1 MPLRATVTPLSLYM
15 LDNTLFDGLQLPT
28 MPTNPTDYPD
38 LYVQGFALDR
48 EVLVNNIL
56 METGEMDCIYPDPD
70 FCKWAITQW
79 SKKELP
85 VWQELY
91 NTLFYKYNPLWNKD
105 GAIKETAKDLTS
117 RDSIGSRSRQD
128 ANRERGEDQHDDTDI
143 ENRSENRSSN
153 TAAKTSDSRTTD
165 LSGVESRSGD
175 DQTSNS
181 GTNSSRVTG
190 SNDSVSTSDE
200 SGADHSYTQHGGIV
214 HTDNDTTNTVSAYN
228 ESTYRNRDK
237 SENNVDVEDNSH
249 VAVDGKND
257 KSTSATQ
264 SESKDEETIGSSSG
278 AERSLTDDTMV
289 RTDSSMESGSSER
302 SETGGDT
309 IDHSGTVS
317 RSGGSSRTGS
327 GESDSSESSV
337 DSESGTLDHT
347 LTRTE
352 AGNIGVTMT
361 TQLIAAQRE
370 LVQFNFYD
378 LIVEKFKER
387 FCLLVY

>member
-15 LDNTLFDGLQLPT
+15 LDDTLFDGLQLPT

-38 LYVQGFALDR
+38 LYVQGFELDR
-48 EVLVNNIL
+48 DVLINNIL
-56 METGEMDCIYPDPD
+56 METGEMDCIYPEPD

-91 NTLFYKYNPLWNKD
+91 NTIFYKYNPLWNKD
-105 GAIKETAKDLTS
+105 GTIKETARDLTS
-117 RDSIGSRSRQD
+117 RDSVGSRSRQD
-128 ANRERGEDQHDDTDI
+128 ANRERAEDQHDDTDV
-143 ENRSENRSSN
+143 ESRSENRSSSA
-153 TAAKTSDSRTTD
+153 AAKISDTRSTD
-165 LSGVESRSGD
+165 LSGLESRSGD
-175 DQTSNS
+175 DQTSNTGS
-181 GTNSSRVTG
+181 NNSRVVG
-190 SNDSVSTSDE
+190 SNDSVSTSGE
-200 SGADHSYTQHGGIV
+200 TGAEHSYTQNGGIV

-228 ESTYRNRDK
+228 EATYRNRDK
-237 SENNVDVEDNSH
+237 SENDVDVEDNSH
-249 VAVDGKND
+249 VSVNSTSD
-257 KSTSATQ
+257 KATSATQ
-264 SESKDEETIGSSSG
+264 SDSKDEQTIGSSSG
-278 AERSLTDDTMV
+278 AERSQTDDTTI
-289 RTDSSMESGSSER
+289 RSDSSTEAGSSER
-302 SETGGDT
+302 SETGGDS

-317 RSGGSSRTGS
+317 RSGGSSRAGS

-337 DSESGTLDHT
+337 DSESGSLDHS

-352 AGNIGVTMT
+352 SGNIGVTMT

-378 LIVEKFKER
+378 LVVERFKER

>member
-38 LYVQGFALDR
+38 LYVQGFNLDR
-48 EVLVNNIL
+48 DVLINNIL
-56 METGEMDCIYPDPD
+56 METGEMDCIYPEPD

-91 NTLFYKYNPLWNKD
+91 NTIFYKYNPLWNKD
-105 GAIKETAKDLTS
+105 GTIKETARDLTS
-117 RDSIGSRSRQD
+117 RDSVGSRSRQD
-128 ANRERGEDQHDDTDI
+128 ANRERAEDQHDDVDV
-143 ENRSENRSSN
+143 ESRSENRSSN
-153 TAAKTSDSRTTD
+153 TAARISDARTTD

-175 DQTSNS
+175 DQTSNA
-181 GTNSSRVTG
+181 GENNSRVVG

-200 SGADHSYTQHGGIV
+200 SGAQNTYTQNGGIV

-249 VAVDGKND
+249 VSVDESDIKA
-257 KSTSATQ
+257 TSATQ
-264 SESKDEETIGSSSG
+264 SENRDEQTIGSSSG
-278 AERSLTDDTMV
+278 SERSLTDDTTV
-289 RTDSSMESGSSER
+289 RTDSSTEEGSSER
-302 SETGGDT
+302 SETGGDS
-309 IDHSGTVS
+309 IDHSGTIS
-317 RSGGSSRTGS
+317 RSGGSSRVGS
-327 GESDSSESSV
+327 SDTDSSESSV
-337 DSESGTLDHT
+337 DSESGSLDHS

-361 TQLIAAQRE
+361 SQLIAAQRE

-378 LIVEKFKER
+378 LVVERFKER

>member
-15 LDNTLFDGLQLPT
+15 LDDTLFDGLQLPT

-48 EVLVNNIL
+48 DVLVNNIL
-56 METGEMDCIYPDPD
+56 METGEMDCIYPEPD

-105 GAIKETAKDLTS
+105 GTIKETAQDLTS
-117 RDSIGSRSRQD
+117 RDSVGSRSRQD
-128 ANRERGEDQHDDTDI
+128 ANRERAEDQHDDTDI
-143 ENRSENRSSN
+143 ENRSENRSGN
-153 TAAKTSDSRTTD
+153 TTAKVSDTRSTD

-175 DQTSNS
+175 DQASNS
-181 GTNSSRVTG
+181 GTNNSRVIG

-200 SGADHSYTQHGGIV
+200 AGADHTYTQNGGIV
-214 HTDNDTTNTVSAYN
+214 HTDNDTENTVSAYN
-228 ESTYRNRDK
+228 ENTYRNRDK
-237 SENNVDVEDNSH
+237 SENDVNVEDNSH
-249 VAVDGKND
+249 VAVDGTND

-278 AERSLTDDTMV
+278 TERSLTDDTTV
-289 RTDSSMESGSSER
+289 RTDSSTEAGSSER

-317 RSGGSSRTGS
+317 RSGGSSRAGS

-378 LIVEKFKER
+378 LIVERFKER

>member
-1 MPLRATVTPLSLYM
+1 MPLKATVTPLSLYM
-15 LDNTLFDGLQLPT
+15 LDDTLFDGLQLPT

-38 LYVQGFALDR
+38 LYVQGFNLDR

-56 METGEMDCIYPDPD
+56 METGELDCIYPDPD

-105 GAIKETAKDLTS
+105 GSIKETAQDLTS
-117 RDSIGSRSRQD
+117 RDSVGSRSRQD
-128 ANRERGEDQHDDTDI
+128 TNRERAEDQHDDTDV
-143 ENRSENRSSN
+143 ESRSENRSSN
-153 TAAKTSDSRTTD
+153 AAAKISDARTTD

-175 DQTSNS
+175 NQTSNS
-181 GTNSSRVTG
+181 GENISRVVG

-200 SGADHSYTQHGGIV
+200 TGDEHTYTQNGGIV
-214 HTDNDTTNTVSAYN
+214 HTDNDTTNTVAAYN

-237 SENNVDVEDNSH
+237 SENDVDVEDNSH
-249 VAVDGKND
+249 VSVDGTDN
-257 KSTSATQ
+257 KSSSVTQ
-264 SESKDEETIGSSSG
+264 TESKDEQTIGSSSG
-278 AERSLTDDTMV
+278 AEKSLTDDTTV
-289 RTDSSMESGSSER
+289 RTDSSNEAGSSER
-302 SETGGDT
+302 TETGGDT
-309 IDHSGTVS
+309 VDHSGTIS
-317 RSGGSSRTGS
+317 RSGGSSRAGS
-327 GESDSSESSV
+327 GETESSENSV
-337 DSESGTLDHT
+337 DSESGSLDHT

-370 LVQFNFYD
+370 LVQLNFYD
-378 LIVEKFKER
+378 LITEKFKER

>member
-15 LDNTLFDGLQLPT
+15 LDETLFDGLQLPT

-48 EVLVNNIL
+48 DVLINNIL
-56 METGEMDCIYPDPD
+56 METGEMDCIYPEPD

-105 GAIKETAKDLTS
+105 GTIKETAKDLTS
-117 RDSIGSRSRQD
+117 RDSVGSRSRQD
-128 ANRERGEDQHDDTDI
+128 ANRERAEDQHDDTDF
-143 ENRSENRSSN
+143 ESRTENRSSN
-153 TAAKTSDSRTTD
+153 TTAKTSDARATD
-165 LSGVESRSGD
+165 ISGVESRSGD
-175 DQTSNS
+175 DQSNNS
-181 GTNSSRVTG
+181 GANSSRVIG

-200 SGADHSYTQHGGIV
+200 SGADHSYTLHGGIV
-214 HTDNDTTNTVSAYN
+214 HTDNDTENTVSAYN

-237 SENNVDVEDNSH
+237 SVNDVDVEDNSH
-249 VAVDGKND
+249 VAVDGRND
-257 KSTSATQ
+257 KSSSATQ
-264 SESKDEETIGSSSG
+264 SESKDEETIGSSTG
-278 AERSLTDDTMV
+278 TERTLTDESTV
-289 RTDSSMESGSSER
+289 RTDSSMETGSSER
-302 SETGGDT
+302 SESGGDT

-317 RSGGSSRTGS
+317 RSGGSSRAGS
-327 GESDSSESSV
+327 GETDSSESSV
-337 DSESGTLDHT
+337 DSESGSLDHT

>member
-38 LYVQGFALDR
+38 LFVQGFALDR

-56 METGEMDCIYPDPD
+56 METGEMDCIYPEPD

-105 GAIKETAKDLTS
+105 GTIKESAQDLTS
-117 RDSIGSRSRQD
+117 RDSVGSRSRLD
-128 ANRERGEDQHDDTDI
+128 ANRERAEDQHDDTDV
-143 ENRSENRSSN
+143 ESRSENRSSSA
-153 TAAKTSDSRTTD
+153 TAKNSDPRSMD
-165 LSGVESRSGD
+165 LSGIESRSGD

-181 GTNSSRVTG
+181 GENNSRVIG

-200 SGADHSYTQHGGIV
+200 AGAEHTYTQNGGIV

-249 VAVDGKND
+249 VAVDGTDN
-257 KSTSATQ
+257 KSSSATQ
-264 SESKDEETIGSSSG
+264 SESRDEQTIGSSSG
-278 AERSLTDDTMV
+278 SERSLTDDTTV
-289 RTDSSMESGSSER
+289 RTDSSMETGSSER
-302 SETGGDT
+302 SESGGDT

-317 RSGGSSRTGS
+317 RSGGSSRAGS
-327 GESDSSESSV
+327 GETESAESSV

-352 AGNIGVTMT
+352 SGNIGVTMT
-361 TQLIAAQRE
+361 SQLIAAQRE

-378 LIVEKFKER
+378 LVVERFKER

>member
-1 MPLRATVTPLSLYM
+1 MPLKATVTPLSLYM
-15 LDNTLFDGLQLPT
+15 LDETLFDGLQLPT

-38 LYVQGFALDR
+38 LYVQGFNLDR

-56 METGEMDCIYPDPD
+56 METGELDCIYPDPD

-105 GAIKETAKDLTS
+105 GSIKETAQDLTS
-117 RDSIGSRSRQD
+117 RDSVGSRSRQD
-128 ANRERGEDQHDDTDI
+128 TNRERAEDQHDDTDI
-143 ENRSENRSSN
+143 ESRSENRSSSA
-153 TAAKTSDSRTTD
+153 AAKISDARTTD

-175 DQTSNS
+175 NQNSNS
-181 GTNSSRVTG
+181 GTNNSHVIG
-190 SNDSVSTSDE
+190 SNDSVSTADE
-200 SGADHSYTQHGGIV
+200 TGAEHTFTQNGGIV
-214 HTDNDTTNTVSAYN
+214 HTDNDTENSVSAYN

-237 SENNVDVEDNSH
+237 SVNDVDVEDNSH
-249 VAVDGKND
+249 ISVDGTDN
-257 KSTSATQ
+257 KSSSATQ
-264 SESKDEETIGSSSG
+264 TESKDEQTIGSSSG
-278 AERSLTDDTMV
+278 AERSLSDDTTV
-289 RTDSSMESGSSER
+289 RTDSSNEAGSSER
-302 SETGGDT
+302 TETGGDSV
-309 IDHSGTVS
+309 DHSGTIS
-317 RSGGSSRTGS
+317 RSGGSSRAGS
-327 GESDSSESSV
+327 GETDSSESSV

-370 LVQFNFYD
+370 LVQLNFYD
-378 LIVEKFKER
+378 LITERFKER